1 MKLFLTL
8 TTSLLLSA
16 CAPYASEVS
25 AIPISTTQ
33 YDDWNCQKLGS
44 EQAFVDA
51 ALAKVSSDEDHAAS
65 HDALMVFLVG
75 FPTSGGGV
83 KEQVAYLKG
92 QQIALRNALMSHGCT
107 GLR

>member
-1 MKLFLTL
+1 MTGTARNWVQNKPLLT
-8 TTSLLLSA
+8 
-16 CAPYASEVS
+16 P
-25 AIPISTTQ
+25 
-33 YDDWNCQKLGS
+33 
-44 EQAFVDA
+44 

-83 KEQVAYLKG
+83 NEQVAYLKG